1 MRALALGFLMALL
14 LSLLLTP
21 AVRRL
26 ALWLGALDPFS
37 ARKVLAPSAVPRL
50 GGLGIAAA
58 FYVVVG
64 VLWLL
69 GSTVARATLHPAT
82 PVGWIL
88 LGGVPI
94 LGLGAIDDLYGLR
107 ALPKLLV
114 QLAVGGLL
122 WGAGLRV
129 LGTSSPGGS
138 GSIELYGVL
147 SFVVT
152 VAWLIGVVNA
162 VNLIDGLDGLASGV
176 ALFALGTT
184 TVAALL
190 RGDVLLALLTGTLA
204 GAVLGF
210 LRFNWTP
217 ASIMMGDTG
226 SLFLGYLLATTS
238 IWSVRKSATAVLV
251 VFPVVALGLPL
262 LDTSLTISRRLL
274 AGRPVMQADRDH
286 VHHRLLGQG
295 LPVRRAVLLLYGVC
309 AVFALLSLGMVLGE
323 RGSGRWL
330 LGAAAGFALLVAYA
344 LGYLRG
350 GSQGLWAALRKR
362 RRTQALLRELDA
374 TAVELQAAHEVAQV
388 VGSVERFAAALKR
401 PLRLR
406 LQAPPELF
414 ASAASDDSPSDAT
427 TTAGKPPDQRPLTR
441 YPVGT
446 RAAVLAHLELPL
458 PESDLSPDERT
469 LIQLLCDLLAPALVR
484 LSGG

>member
-1 MRALALGFLMALL
+1 M
-14 LSLLLTP
+14 
-21 AVRRL
+21 
-26 ALWLGALDPFS
+26 
-37 ARKVLAPSAVPRL
+37 
-50 GGLGIAAA
+50 
-58 FYVVVG
+58 
-64 VLWLL
+64 
-69 GSTVARATLHPAT
+69 
-82 PVGWIL
+82 
-88 LGGVPI
+88 
-94 LGLGAIDDLYGLR
+94 
-107 ALPKLLV
+107 
-114 QLAVGGLL
+114 
-122 WGAGLRV
+122 
-129 LGTSSPGGS
+129 
-138 GSIELYGVL
+138 
-147 SFVVT
+147 
-152 VAWLIGVVNA
+152 
-162 VNLIDGLDGLASGV
+162 
-176 ALFALGTT
+176 
-184 TVAALL
+184 
-190 RGDVLLALLTGTLA
+190 
-204 GAVLGF
+204 LGF

-330 LGAAAGFALLVAYA
+330 LGAAAGFALLVAYS

-350 GSQGLWAALRKR
+350 GPQGLGAALRKR

-374 TAVELQAAHEVAQV
+374 TAVELQTAAAVAQV
-388 VGSVERFAAALKR
+388 VASVERFAAALQR

-406 LQAPPELF
+406 LSAPSTPGTPSTSNRSIVSF
-414 ASAASDDSPSDAT
+414 ASDDAT
-427 TTAGKPPDQRPLTR
+427 PADRPADKPLVTR

-446 RAAVLAHLELPL
+446 RAAVLAYLELPM

-484 LSGG
+484 LTGG

>member
-37 ARKVLAPSAVPRL
+37 ARKVIAPSAVPRL

-64 VLWLL
+64 ILWLL

-94 LGLGAIDDLYGLR
+94 LVLGAVDDLYGLR
-107 ALPKLLV
+107 ALPKLAV

-129 LGTSSPGGS
+129 LGTSSPG

-190 RGDVLLALLTGTLA
+190 RGDLLLALLTGMLA

-309 AVFALLSLGMVLGE
+309 AVFAALSLGMVLGE

-330 LGAAAGFALLVAYA
+330 LGAAAGFALLVAYS

-362 RRTQALLRELDA
+362 RWTQALLRELGFEGDTVFETTIHA
-374 TAVELQAAHEVAQV
+374 IVEDEMPKVAGEVEDFGRGGMWYAF
-388 VGSVERFAAALKR
+388 GSERAR
-401 PLRLR
+401 
-406 LQAPPELF
+406 
-414 ASAASDDSPSDAT
+414 
-427 TTAGKPPDQRPLTR
+427 
-441 YPVGT
+441 
-446 RAAVLAHLELPL
+446 
-458 PESDLSPDERT
+458 
-469 LIQLLCDLLAPALVR
+469 
-484 LSGG
+484 

>member
-26 ALWLGALDPFS
+26 ARWLGALDPFS

-58 FYVVVG
+58 FYVVMG

-94 LGLGAIDDLYGLR
+94 LALGAVDDLYGLR
-107 ALPKLLV
+107 ALPKLAV

-122 WGAGLRV
+122 WSAGLRV
-129 LGTSSPGGS
+129 LGTSSPG

-190 RGDVLLALLTGTLA
+190 RGDLLLALLTGTLA

-309 AVFALLSLGMVLGE
+309 AVFAVLSLGMVLGE

-330 LGAAAGFALLVAYA
+330 LGAAAGFALLVAYS

-362 RRTQALLRELDA
+362 RRTQALLRELDT
-374 TAVELQAAHEVAQV
+374 TAVELQTAREVAQA
-388 VGSVERFAAALKR
+388 VGSVERFAAALNR
-401 PLRLR
+401 PVRLR
-406 LQAPPELF
+406 LQAPPALA
-414 ASAASDDSPSDAT
+414 ASAPSAYAVANANASPT
-427 TTAGKPPDQRPLTR
+427 PAGAPPVTR

-446 RAAVLAHLELPL
+446 RAAVLAYLELPL

-469 LIQLLCDLLAPALVR
+469 LIQLLCDLLAPTLVR
-484 LSGG
+484 LTGG